1 MSEPLRAEHPSLQG
15 FLEHSLTADQRRNV
29 LFVSFSQ
36 WSFALAALADTAAAL
51 HLLGSELSFAFWTAH
66 TPLRDPGWSA
76 SRSLARLTHA
86 PTPDQNAETALIEF
100 GIPASAFLDPPVR
113 RWRPSEAITI
123 DAPMNRTQ
131 IRALTYHGT
140 PMGRA
145 ILQVH
150 PDTETPITDTF
161 FWRRRWVRAAA
172 RSYAWVFDQT
182 TALIRE
188 RGITAVV
195 VYNGRFLHD
204 RAVSAA
210 AQAAGIAVLYYD
222 AAGIDTDFD
231 LTDSVTHDWS
241 DLQRR
246 MLGLYEQ
253 WPADTRDVVG
263 GSWFEE
269 RLNHT
274 AANNALFVQAQERG
288 STIER
293 PDAQCLVVY
302 FSSSG
307 DEIAELELDWSS
319 FIGQQPEALRLLAE
333 ECRRR
338 PGYTLVVRS
347 HPHMRMKPEQ
357 DLAEW
362 LDAVEQAKPD
372 LHLDPYSKVDSY
384 ELMRQA
390 DIVATYGSTTGV
402 EAAYAGKPVI
412 VMGPSAYDE
421 LGCATFAGTPEELSD
436 ALDVHEPGSWAGAV
450 SYGLMMRRRGFLHEN
465 VVRVGTDGF
474 RLGNREFAETRPVV
488 MHASNLFGRFQR
500 WYLAR

>member
-1 MSEPLRAEHPSLQG
+1 MSEPVRAEHPSLQG
-15 FLEHSLTADQRRNV
+15 FLEHSLTPDERRNV

-36 WSFALAALADTAAAL
+36 WGFALAALADTAVAL
-51 HLLGSELSFAFWTAH
+51 HRLGSELTFAFWTAH
-66 TPLRDPGWSA
+66 TPLHDPGWSA
-76 SRSLARLTHA
+76 SRGLARLTGA
-86 PTPDQNAETALIEF
+86 PTRDMNAEKALLEF
-100 GIPASAFLDPPVR
+100 GIPSSAFVDPPLR
-113 RWRPSEAITI
+113 SWRPTESIDITS
-123 DAPMNRTQ
+123 DMNRTQ

-161 FWRRRWVRAAA
+161 FWKQRWVRAAA

-182 TALIRE
+182 TALIRT

-210 AQAAGIAVLYYD
+210 AQAEGIAVLYYD

-246 MLGLYEQ
+246 MREMYDR
-253 WPADTRDVVG
+253 WPEGERDEVG
-263 GSWFEE
+263 GSWFKE
-269 RLNHT
+269 RLDHV
-274 AANNALFVQAQERG
+274 APNNALFVEAQTRG
-288 STIER
+288 LTIDR
-293 PDAQCLVVY
+293 PDADCLVVY

-307 DEIAELELDWSS
+307 DEIAELELDWDK
-319 FIGQQPEALRLLAE
+319 FIGQQPEALRLLAD

-347 HPHMRMKPEQ
+347 HPHMRMKPRQ
-357 DLAEW
+357 DLVEW
-362 LDAVEQAKPD
+362 LDAVEAAKPD
-372 LHLDPYSKVDSY
+372 VHLDPYSTVDSY

-421 LGCATFAGTPEELSD
+421 LGCATFAGTPAELAA
-436 ALDVHEPGSWAGAV
+436 ALDVHEPGSWSRAV
-450 SYGLMMRRRGFLHEN
+450 SYGLMMRRRGFMHEN
-465 VVRVGTDGF
+465 VVKDSTHEF
-474 RLGNREFAETRPVV
+474 RLEGNGFDETRPLVL
-488 MHASNLFGRFQR
+488 HASNLLGRLQR
-500 WYLAR
+500 WRLSR